1 MKIQFEI
8 GDRVIIS
15 TVSEYYSKEGTEV
28 NPNVPGTISMIREG
42 DYWGLHI
49 VVEWDN
55 GEWNSYASE
64 DLTLVK

>member
-15 TVSEYYSKEGTEV
+15 TVSEYYSKEGTEC

-42 DYWGLHI
+42 DYWG
-49 VVEWDN
+49 VTYCS
-55 GEWNSYASE
+55 GMG
-64 DLTLVK
+64 